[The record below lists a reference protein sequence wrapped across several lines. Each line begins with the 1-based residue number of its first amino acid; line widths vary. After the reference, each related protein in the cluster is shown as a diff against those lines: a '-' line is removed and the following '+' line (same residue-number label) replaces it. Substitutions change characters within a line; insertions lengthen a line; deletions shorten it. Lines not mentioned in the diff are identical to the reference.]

1 VVSRRGESGYAMMTA
16 VMVILLVSIA
26 LGLLATSLQI
36 RMRQVREEAVHV
48 VLTALS
54 DAAVAEAMA
63 RLAESGSFS
72 GAGERE
78 FGGGRIASQIRPM
91 GPGLFAV
98 TATAEYADRKRIVEV
113 EILRPPGAAPWVR
126 RWRRLPG

>member
-1 VVSRRGESGYAMMTA
+1 MSRRGESGYAMMTA

-26 LGLLATSLQI
+26 LGLLATSLQL
-36 RMRQVREEAVHV
+36 RMRQVREEGVHV

-63 RLAESGSFS
+63 RLAESGAFS
-72 GAGERE
+72 GAGERD
-78 FGGGRIASQIRPM
+78 FGGGRIGSRIRPT

-98 TATAEYADRKRIVEV
+98 TATAEYAGRKRIVEV
-113 EILRPPGAAPWVR
+113 EVFRSPGAAPWVR